1 MFSLFHACHLAS
13 CSYRCGATLGG
24 GGGGGEHNLHTL
36 QLRLNSPHVLVGNAM
51 HLPQLGIIMLAAL
64 SCAALRKE
72 PVTLTAWQ
80 TYLAT
85 LRFARSC
92 PSQPALIEEPARF
105 RAVPCWIGEGGGQP
119 GIAGWGRSHIYTAIT
134 VSASHTAGAVGMELA
149 AHVGMEPA
157 QPAQSALLEEP
168 TSI

>member
-1 MFSLFHACHLAS
+1 
-13 CSYRCGATLGG
+13 
-24 GGGGGEHNLHTL
+24 
-36 QLRLNSPHVLVGNAM
+36 M

-105 RAVPCWIGEGGGQP
+105 RAVPCWIGEGGGAAWDCGMGEEP
-119 GIAGWGRSHIYTAIT
+119 YTAIT

-149 AHVGMEPA
+149 ARVGMEPA